1 MKKGIEGASKNADLK
16 NTLIILN
23 ICRFLLKMI
32 ISEKKILKKPSIKSV
47 IETDLIVSQCSMK
60 KI

>member
-32 ISEKKILKKPSIKSV
+32 ISEKKILKKPSIKTV

>member
-32 ISEKKILKKPSIKSV
+32 ISEKKKY
-47 IETDLIVSQCSMK
+47 
-60 KI
+60 

>member
-47 IETDLIVSQCSMK
+47 IETDFIVSQCSMK